1 MTPPPAPL
9 RIDLPL
15 AQEICRRHRIGRPVW
30 VSEAMGG
37 AVNESYLFLMDNG
50 RRWVCRINVH
60 DPHLDKIGREA
71 KTYRWL
77 HQVAPDLPLAL
88 DYLPD
93 CSKELLPFD
102 YALIPFLEG
111 RGVGEAIESL
121 PKSKRNPLSEEIG
134 RLLRRF
140 HRIRVPFFGNRL
152 DDPRVFPKEASWR
165 DYFRERFDEALSR
178 CEKDLGGPPTWK
190 TALTLRFA
198 EGLQALP
205 ERIEPVFLHGDF
217 HYDNLL
223 FKESGSGAP
232 QISGVFDLEWAWWGD
247 AAADLL
253 HLEEAFFFY
262 PQDRAPFLSGYE
274 KADWPT
280 EPLKVYRT
288 LHSLQVLAVGY
299 EMAPEPNWDLIARHE
314 ERLRLLAE
322 GKNPM
327 ERF

>member
-1 MTPPPAPL
+1 MTRHHSPP

-15 AQEICRRHRIGRPVW
+15 AEAICRRHRIGRPVW
-30 VSEAMGG
+30 ISEPMKG
-37 AVNESYLFLMDNG
+37 AINESYLFLMDNG
-50 RRWVCRINVH
+50 RRWVCRINAH
-60 DPHLDKIGREA
+60 DRELDKIGREA
-71 KTYRWL
+71 KSYRWL

-102 YALIPFLEG
+102 YALLPYLEG

-121 PKSKRNPLSEEIG
+121 PAERRTVLLEEIG

-140 HRIRVPFFGNRL
+140 HRIRFPFFGNRL

-165 DYFRERFDEALSR
+165 DYLQARFDRALSR

-190 TALTLRFA
+190 EDLTRRFA
-198 EGLQALP
+198 ERLAALP
-205 ERIEPVFLHGDF
+205 DPIEPVFLHGDF

-223 FKESGSGAP
+223 FVEGDSGAP
-232 QISGVFDLEWAWWGD
+232 RISGVFDLEWAWWGD

-262 PQDRAPFLSGYE
+262 PKDRAPFLAGYDL
-274 KADWPT
+274 ATWPT

-299 EMAPEPNWDLIARHE
+299 ETASAPDWSLIARHE

-327 ERF
+327 QPF

>member
-1 MTPPPAPL
+1 MTLPPSPP

-15 AQEICRRHRIGRPVW
+15 AEEICRRHKVGRPVW
-30 VSEAMGG
+30 VSEPLKG
-37 AVNESYLFLMDNG
+37 AINESYLFLLESG
-50 RRWVCRINVH
+50 RRWVCRINIH
-60 DPHLDKIGREA
+60 DRDLDKIGREA
-71 KTYRWL
+71 KSYRWL

-121 PKSKRNPLSEEIG
+121 PIEKRSALLEEIG

-140 HRIRVPFFGNRL
+140 HRIRIPFFGNRL

-165 DYFRERFDEALSR
+165 DYLQERFEQELSD
-178 CEKDLGGPPTWK
+178 CEKALGRPPTWK
-190 TALTLRFA
+190 ETLTLRFT
-198 EGLQALP
+198 EGLQTLP
-205 ERIEPVFLHGDF
+205 DPIEPVFLHGDF

-223 FKESGSGAP
+223 FVERESGAP
-232 QISGVFDLEWAWWGD
+232 RISGVFDLEWAWWGD

-262 PQDRAPFLSGYE
+262 PQDRAPFLSGYGE
-274 KADWPT
+274 AAWPT
-280 EPLKVYRT
+280 ESLKVYRM
-288 LHSLQVLAVGY
+288 LHSLRVLTVGY
-299 EMAPEPNWDLIARHE
+299 EMPPEPDWNLIARHE
-314 ERLRLLAE
+314 EQLRLLAE

-327 ERF
+327 EVF

>member
-1 MTPPPAPL
+1 MTLHPAPP
-9 RIDLPL
+9 RIDLLL
-15 AQEICRRHRIGRPVW
+15 AQAICLRHGIGRPVW
-30 VSEAMGG
+30 VSEPMNG
-37 AVNESYLFLMDNG
+37 VINESYLFLMDNG
-50 RRWVCRINVH
+50 RRWVCRVNAH
-60 DPHLDKIGREA
+60 DRDLDKIGREA

-77 HQVAPDLPLAL
+77 HQVAPDLPIAL

-111 RGVGEAIESL
+111 RGIGEAIESL
-121 PKSKRNPLSEEIG
+121 PTEKRNVLPEEIG

-152 DDPRVFPKEASWR
+152 DDPRVFPKESSWR
-165 DYFRERFDEALSR
+165 DYLRERFDRKISR
-178 CEKDLGGPPTWK
+178 CGKGLGGPPTWK
-190 TALTLRFA
+190 EPLTQRFA

-205 ERIEPVFLHGDF
+205 DAIEPVFLHGDF

-223 FKESGSGAP
+223 FAEGQSGAP
-232 QISGVFDLEWAWWGD
+232 RISGVFDLEWAWWGD
-247 AAADLL
+247 ASADLL

-262 PQDRAPFLSGYE
+262 PQDRAPFLAGYD
-274 KADWPT
+274 KTAWPT

-288 LHSLQVLAVGY
+288 LHSLRVLSVGY
-299 EMAPEPNWDLIARHE
+299 EASAEPDWDLIARHDD
-314 ERLRLLAE
+314 RLRLLAE

-327 ERF
+327 EPF

>member
-1 MTPPPAPL
+1 MIPPQASL

-15 AQEICRRHRIGRPVW
+15 AREICRRHRIGRPVW
-30 VSEAMGG
+30 MSESMGG
-37 AVNESYLFLMDNG
+37 VVNESYLFLMKNG
-50 RRWVCRINVH
+50 RRWVCRVNVH
-60 DPHLDKIGREA
+60 DRELDKIGREV

-102 YALIPFLEG
+102 YALLPFLEG

-121 PKSKRNPLSEEIG
+121 PDEKRNILLEEIG

-140 HRIRVPFFGNRL
+140 HRIRVPFFGHRL
-152 DDPRVFPKEASWR
+152 DDPRLFPKEASWR
-165 DYFRERFDEALSR
+165 GYLQERFDRELSR

-190 TALTLRFA
+190 ENLTLRFA
-198 EGLQALP
+198 EGMQALP
-205 ERIEPVFLHGDF
+205 DTIEPVFLHGDF

-223 FKESGSGAP
+223 FVEGKAGTP
-232 QISGVFDLEWAWWGD
+232 RISGVFDLEWAWWGD

-262 PQDRAPFLSGYE
+262 PQDRPPFLAGYGE
-274 KADWPT
+274 TDWPI

-288 LHSLQVLAVGY
+288 LHSLRVLAVGY
-299 EMAPEPNWDLIARHE
+299 EMTPEPNWDLIARHE

-327 ERF
+327 EPF

>member
-1 MTPPPAPL
+1 MIPPETPP

-15 AQEICRRHRIGRPVW
+15 AQEICRRHRIGEAVW
-30 VSEAMGG
+30 VSEPMGG
-37 AVNESYLFLMDNG
+37 VINESYLFLVDNG
-50 RRWVCRINVH
+50 RRWVCRVNVH
-60 DPHLDKIGREA
+60 DREFDKIGREA
-71 KTYRWL
+71 KTHRWL

-93 CSKELLPFD
+93 SSKELMPFD

-111 RGVGEAIESL
+111 RGVGEAIELLSL
-121 PKSKRNPLSEEIG
+121 EKRSALLEEIG

-140 HRIRVPFFGNRL
+140 HRIRVPYFGNRL

-165 DYFRERFDEALSR
+165 EYLQERFKRELSR
-178 CEKDLGGPPTWK
+178 CENDLGSPPTWK
-190 TALTLRFA
+190 ESLTARFV

-205 ERIEPVFLHGDF
+205 DPIEPVFLHGDF

-223 FKESGSGAP
+223 FVEGEAGAP
-232 QISGVFDLEWAWWGD
+232 RICGVFDLEWAWWGN
-247 AAADLL
+247 AVADLL

-262 PQDRAPFLSGYE
+262 PQDRPPFLAGYE
-274 KADWPT
+274 EATWPT

-288 LHSLQVLAVGY
+288 LHSLRALAVGY
-299 EMAPEPNWDLIARHE
+299 EMAPEPDWNLIARHE
-314 ERLRLLAE
+314 ERLRLLAG

-327 ERF
+327 ESF

>member
-1 MTPPPAPL
+1 MTSPQAPP

-15 AQEICRRHRIGRPVW
+15 AREICRRHAIGQPVW
-30 VSEAMGG
+30 VSAPMNGV
-37 AVNESYLFLMDNG
+37 VNESYLFLIDNG

-60 DPHLDKIGREA
+60 DREIDKIGREA

-121 PKSKRNPLSEEIG
+121 PIEKRNVLLEEIG
-134 RLLRRF
+134 LLLRRF
-140 HRIRVPFFGNRL
+140 HRIRVPFFGHRL

-165 DYFRERFDEALSR
+165 GYLRERFDQELAR
-178 CEKDLGGPPTWK
+178 CEKDLGGAPTWK
-190 TALTLRFA
+190 EDLTLRFG

-205 ERIEPVFLHGDF
+205 DTIEPVFLHGDF

-223 FKESGSGAP
+223 FVEGESGRP
-232 QISGVFDLEWAWWGD
+232 RISGVFDLEWAWWGD

-262 PQDRAPFLSGYE
+262 PQDRAPFLTGYGE
-274 KADWPT
+274 ADWPT
-280 EPLKVYRT
+280 ESLKVYRT
-288 LHSLQVLAVGY
+288 LHALRVLAVGY
-299 EMAPEPNWDLIARHE
+299 EMAPEPDWDLIARHE
-314 ERLRLLAE
+314 ERLRWLAE

-327 ERF
+327 EVL